1 MREGDK
7 FQGGFVMKGKKFLV
21 KIGAVVLLIVM
32 IGGIVVSVKEK
43 KESENAI
50 HIVQDGRFNVNK
62 DATFGLA
69 IDQYLVET
77 KWSSY
82 ENNDGRIV
90 QIIGKKRDV
99 TKEHTYTYELNYLVD
114 RKNNTYTLYSAYK
127 DGIKMN
133 AVEELILKIK
143 AFDLC
148 DVDLKLD
155 EENNQ

>member
-1 MREGDK
+1 
-7 FQGGFVMKGKKFLV
+7 MKVKKFLV
-21 KIGAVVLLIVM
+21 KIGTVVLLVIM
-32 IGGIVVSVKEK
+32 IGGVVVSVKEK

-50 HIVQDGRFNVNK
+50 HIVKSGKFNVNPE
-62 DATFGLA
+62 ANFGLA
-69 IDQYLVET
+69 IDQYLMES
-77 KWSSY
+77 KWTSY

-90 QIIGKKRDV
+90 QVIGKRRDV
-99 TKEHTYTYELNYLVD
+99 SSDHTYTYELNYLLD

-148 DVDLKLD
+148 DVDIKVD
-155 EENNQ
+155 EENN

>member
-1 MREGDK
+1 
-7 FQGGFVMKGKKFLV
+7 MKVKKFLIKV
-21 KIGAVVLLIVM
+21 GAILLLVATIV
-32 IGGIVVSVKEK
+32 GVVVSIKEK

-50 HIVQDGRFNVNK
+50 HIVQDGKFNVNP

-82 ENNDGRIV
+82 TNNDGRIV
-90 QIIGKKRDV
+90 QIIGKKRDANV
-99 TKEHTYTYELNYLVD
+99 DHTYTYELNYLVD

-148 DVDLKLD
+148 DVDMKTD
-155 EENNQ
+155 EENN

>member
-1 MREGDK
+1 
-7 FQGGFVMKGKKFLV
+7 MKGKFKKFLV
-21 KIGAVVLLIVM
+21 KIGAVVLLVVM
-32 IGGIVVSVKEK
+32 IGGVIISIKEK

-50 HIVQDGRFNVNK
+50 HIVQNGKFNVNPE
-62 DATFGLA
+62 ANFGLA

-90 QIIGKKRDV
+90 EIIGKRRDV
-99 TKEHTYTYELNYLVD
+99 SKEHTYVYELNYLVD
-114 RKNNTYTLYSAYK
+114 KKNNTYTLYSAYK

-133 AVEELILKIK
+133 EIEELILKIK

-148 DVDLKLD
+148 DVDIK
-155 EENNQ
+155 

>member
-1 MREGDK
+1 
-7 FQGGFVMKGKKFLV
+7 MKVKKFLIKV
-21 KIGAVVLLIVM
+21 GAVLLLVVMVGGTIVS
-32 IGGIVVSVKEK
+32 IKEK
-43 KESENAI
+43 KESESAI
-50 HIVQDGRFNVNK
+50 HVVQSGRFNVNP

-69 IDQYLVET
+69 IDQYLMET

-90 QIIGKKRDV
+90 QVIGKKRDANV
-99 TKEHTYTYELNYLVD
+99 DHTYTYELNYIID

-133 AVEELILKIK
+133 EIEELILKIK

-148 DVDLKLD
+148 DVDMK
-155 EENNQ
+155 

>member
-1 MREGDK
+1 
-7 FQGGFVMKGKKFLV
+7 MKGKVKKFLV
-21 KIGAVVLLIVM
+21 KVGIVVLLVVT
-32 IGGIVVSVKEK
+32 IGGVIISIKEK

-50 HIVQDGRFNVNK
+50 HIVENGKFNVNPE
-62 DATFGLA
+62 ANFGLA

-90 QIIGKKRDV
+90 QIIGKRRDV
-99 TKEHTYTYELNYLVD
+99 SKEHTYTYELNYLVD
-114 RKNNTYTLYSAYK
+114 KKNNTYTLYSAYK

-133 AVEELILKIK
+133 EIEELILKIK

-148 DVDLKLD
+148 DVDIK
-155 EENNQ
+155 

>member
-1 MREGDK
+1 
-7 FQGGFVMKGKKFLV
+7 MKGKKFLIKV
-21 KIGAVVLLIVM
+21 GAILLLVVT
-32 IGGIVVSVKEK
+32 IGGVVVSIKEK
-43 KESENAI
+43 KESESAI

-69 IDQYLVET
+69 IDQYLLET
-77 KWSSY
+77 NWASY
-82 ENNDGRIV
+82 ENNDGRVV
-90 QIIGKKRDV
+90 QIIGKKRDANV
-99 TKEHTYTYELNYLVD
+99 DHTYTYELNYLVD

-143 AFDLC
+143 AFDFC

-155 EENNQ
+155 KENNQ

>member
-1 MREGDK
+1 
-7 FQGGFVMKGKKFLV
+7 MKSKVKKFLAKV
-21 KIGAVVLLIVM
+21 GVVVLLVVT
-32 IGGIVVSVKEK
+32 IGGVIISIKEK

-50 HIVQDGRFNVNK
+50 HIVQSGKFNVNP
-62 DATFGLA
+62 DATFGQA

-77 KWSSY
+77 NWSSY
-82 ENNDGRIV
+82 TNNDGRIV
-90 QIIGKKRDV
+90 QIIGKKRDANV
-99 TKEHTYTYELNYLVD
+99 DHTYTYELNYLVD

-148 DVDLKLD
+148 DVDIK
-155 EENNQ
+155 

>member
-1 MREGDK
+1 
-7 FQGGFVMKGKKFLV
+7 MKCKVKKFLIKV
-21 KIGAVVLLIVM
+21 GMVVLLVVTV
-32 IGGIVVSVKEK
+32 GGVVVSIKEK

-50 HIVQDGRFNVNK
+50 HIVQSGKFNVNPE
-62 DATFGLA
+62 ANFGLA

>member
-1 MREGDK
+1 
-7 FQGGFVMKGKKFLV
+7 MKGKIKKFLV
-21 KIGAVVLLIVM
+21 KIGTVVLLVITICGV
-32 IGGIVVSVKEK
+32 VVSVREK

-50 HIVQDGRFNVNK
+50 HIVQNGKFNVNK
-62 DATFGLA
+62 DANFGLA

-90 QIIGKKRDV
+90 QIIGKRRDV
-99 TKEHTYTYELNYLVD
+99 TLDHTYTYELNYLVD

-148 DVDLKLD
+148 DVDIKTD
-155 EENNQ
+155 EENN

>member
-1 MREGDK
+1 
-7 FQGGFVMKGKKFLV
+7 MKGKVKKFLV
-21 KIGAVVLLIVM
+21 KVGIVLLLVVM
-32 IGGIVVSVKEK
+32 IGGVIISIKEK

-50 HIVQDGRFNVNK
+50 HIVQSGKFNVNP
-62 DATFGLA
+62 DATFGQA
-69 IDQYLVET
+69 IDQYLIES
-77 KWSSY
+77 KWTSY

-90 QIIGKKRDV
+90 QIIGKKRDANV
-99 TKEHTYTYELNYLVD
+99 DHTYTYELNYLVD

-133 AVEELILKIK
+133 AVEELILKTK

-155 EENNQ
+155 EEK

>member
-1 MREGDK
+1 
-7 FQGGFVMKGKKFLV
+7 MKGKKFLV
-21 KIGAVVLLIVM
+21 KIGTVVLLIVT
-32 IGGIVVSVKEK
+32 IGGVIVSIKEK

-50 HIVQDGRFNVNK
+50 HIVQNGKFNVNP
-62 DATFGLA
+62 DATFGQA

-77 KWSSY
+77 NWSSY
-82 ENNDGRIV
+82 TNNDGRIV
-90 QIIGKKRDV
+90 QIIGKKRDANV
-99 TKEHTYTYELNYLVD
+99 DHTYTYELNYLVD

-148 DVDLKLD
+148 DVDMKTD
-155 EENNQ
+155 EENN

>member
-1 MREGDK
+1 
-7 FQGGFVMKGKKFLV
+7 MKGKVKKFLI
-21 KIGAVVLLIVM
+21 KIGAILLLVVT
-32 IGGIVVSVKEK
+32 IGGIVVSVREK

-69 IDQYLVET
+69 IDQYLIET
-77 KWSSY
+77 NWSSY
-82 ENNDGRIV
+82 TNNDGRIV
-90 QIIGKKRDV
+90 QIIGKRRDV
-99 TKEHTYTYELNYLVD
+99 TLDHTYVYELNYLVD

-148 DVDLKLD
+148 DVDMKTD
-155 EENNQ
+155 EENN

>member
-1 MREGDK
+1 
-7 FQGGFVMKGKKFLV
+7 MKVKKFLI
-21 KIGAVVLLIVM
+21 KIGAVLLLVVT
-32 IGGIVVSVKEK
+32 IGGVVVSIKEK
-43 KESENAI
+43 KESESAI
-50 HIVQDGRFNVNK
+50 HIVQDGKFNVNP

-69 IDQYLVET
+69 IDQYLMET

-90 QIIGKKRDV
+90 QIIGKKRDANV
-99 TKEHTYTYELNYLVD
+99 DHTYTYELNYIID

-133 AVEELILKIK
+133 EVEELILKIK

-148 DVDLKLD
+148 DIDIKAD
-155 EENNQ
+155 EENN

>member
-1 MREGDK
+1 
-7 FQGGFVMKGKKFLV
+7 MKGKVKKFLI
-21 KIGAVVLLIVM
+21 KIGAVVLLVIMVGGVIVS
-32 IGGIVVSVKEK
+32 IKEK

-50 HIVQDGRFNVNK
+50 HIVQNGKFNVNPE
-62 DATFGLA
+62 ANFGLA
-69 IDQYLVET
+69 IDQYLIES
-77 KWSSY
+77 KWTSY

-90 QIIGKKRDV
+90 QIIGKRRDV
-99 TKEHTYTYELNYLVD
+99 TLDHTYTYELNYLVD

-127 DGIKMN
+127 DGVKMN

>member
-1 MREGDK
+1 
-7 FQGGFVMKGKKFLV
+7 MKGKVKKFLV
-21 KIGAVVLLIVM
+21 KVGMVVLLVVT
-32 IGGIVVSVKEK
+32 IGGVVVSVKEK

-50 HIVQDGRFNVNK
+50 HIVQSGKFNVNPE
-62 DATFGLA
+62 ANFGLA
-69 IDQYLVET
+69 IDKYLVET
-77 KWSSY
+77 KWTSY

-99 TKEHTYTYELNYLVD
+99 TSDHTYTYELNYLVD

-133 AVEELILKIK
+133 EIEELILKIK

-148 DVDLKLD
+148 DVDIKTD
-155 EENNQ
+155 EK